1 MSHARRET
9 RGDYGESSH
18 RQLTSENAISHGNDL
33 QFSHGEVRS
42 GYISR
47 DRYIDEGRS
56 ESGNSQPY
64 GQSYSQPYEQRSR
77 SSYPASSSNNKRD
90 DIRRRDS
97 DIPHNSR
104 EVGYGADSDP
114 LVYRKGSITSIGN
127 SEDKAAKKIKQAEY
141 AQYLIN
147 QMQARE
153 QRDSENKVGYLPP
166 RKLSVDSRS
175 NAEYLTTGES
185 VSRSLVKVEKEA
197 GYATELQQY
206 QHLHDQDRHKYNIAE
221 KLDGGHE
228 RMERLQYYDREQPYD
243 NELSIQQRQ
252 SQQSQL
258 RPRMRQD
265 EHSSP
270 SQERAQYN
278 TSSFSSPG
286 HSRQGVARYLDA
298 DIPDTRPGPDSVRGS
313 PAPSPTVPSAA
324 DYRREEISTKRAKQ
338 AEYAQSL
345 LNQQQYRKQQQQQ
358 QQQQQHP
365 SKISFLTSDTHDDA
379 IYRSNPSNQNRRS
392 DEAMTDKELK
402 RAKQLEYAQAL
413 ESQLMQQQQSPS
425 PSSGSRSRRSYSPLS
440 SKYAPDRDRDSTSFN
455 LDDPSMGRNRGGRLT
470 GHDRSGRLE
479 EGWTIGPLGQPV
491 RKTLEVGHRGV
502 QKAFNQSLKH
512 SETYTMQREDR
523 DGVGGDDYLSELMN
537 GRLKSLE
544 SAAVESPDMR
554 SMAHEQYVQGRGQQQ
569 EQEFAFMD
577 EGNYSPDTRY
587 GTADDVRGGLRDSL
601 GTLRAHSFEPR
612 TALNADVLDE
622 RKLKAKVMQSEQA
635 RALQQQMKDKA
646 ARAAAEKEKMEMDDL
661 KEMARL
667 EMERVAM
674 VKAFERDQ
682 QADKKTADDENK
694 SALLYQAEE
703 KKRLKEA
710 EERRIAERDRID
722 ERKLQDE
729 RELVRRRELAEVERE
744 RNTRGRT
751 PVSRTGAE
759 GGKFSRGSGIDDAPP
774 AQPRGSERERM
785 SNYTDMERHPAGHSV
800 QPAPAPSSSSQ
811 RDSQYGSSSR
821 KESAREKEV
830 FEKSMRGTSHTES
843 IVHNTWGT
851 DRRYNDSEYDTVNRN
866 GSSSSSSSS
875 GSSSSSAVQ
884 GNRDRRDSGAMGSFS
899 RNDGRDQNL
908 GSSHT
913 SGARTV
919 SGSGSQYSNS
929 NSNSNKQ
936 LNGARSG
943 ECLHFLQYSVLL
955 YVSRN

>member
-9 RGDYGESSH
+9 RGDYDESSH
-18 RQLTSENAISHGNDL
+18 RQLTSENAMSHGNDL
-33 QFSHGEVRS
+33 QLSHGEVRS
-42 GYISR
+42 GYSSR
-47 DRYIDEGRS
+47 DKYIDQGRS
-56 ESGNSQPY
+56 ESGSMQPY
-64 GQSYSQPYEQRSR
+64 VQSYAQPYEQRSR
-77 SSYPASSSNNKRD
+77 SSYPASSSNNRRD

-97 DIPHNSR
+97 DIPHISR
-104 EVGYGADSDP
+104 EVGSGVDSDP

-147 QMQARE
+147 QIQARE

-175 NAEYLTTGES
+175 NAEYPISGES
-185 VSRSLVKVEKEA
+185 FTRSLVKVEKEA
-197 GYATELQQY
+197 GYASELQQY

-270 SQERAQYN
+270 SQGRAQYN
-278 TSSFSSPG
+278 TSSFNSPG
-286 HSRQGVARYLDA
+286 HSRQGVAKYLDA
-298 DIPDTRPGPDSVRGS
+298 DKPDTRPGPDSVRGS
-313 PAPSPTVPSAA
+313 PAPSPTVPSVA

-358 QQQQQHP
+358 QQHP
-365 SKISFLTSDTHDDA
+365 SKTSFLTGETHDDG

-413 ESQLMQQQQSPS
+413 ESQLMQQQQQQSPS

-440 SKYAPDRDRDSTSFN
+440 SKYASDRDRDSTTFT

-512 SETYTMQREDR
+512 SETYTMQREER

-544 SAAVESPDMR
+544 SATVESPDMR
-554 SMAHEQYVQGRGQQQ
+554 STAHEQYVQGRGQPQ
-569 EQEFAFMD
+569 EQEFAYMN

-587 GTADDVRGGLRDSL
+587 GTVDDVRGGLRDSL

-661 KEMARL
+661 MEMARL

-744 RNTRGRT
+744 RNTRGRA
-751 PVSRTGAE
+751 PASRTGEE
-759 GGKFSRGSGIDDAPP
+759 GGKYSRGSGIDDAPP
-774 AQPRGSERERM
+774 VQPRGSERERM
-785 SNYTDMERHPAGHSV
+785 SNYTDMERHPAGYSV
-800 QPAPAPSSSSQ
+800 QPAPAPSSSNQ
-811 RDSQYGSSSR
+811 RNGQYGSSSR

-843 IVHNTWGT
+843 IVHNTWST
-851 DRRYNDSEYDTVNRN
+851 DRRYNDSEYDTANRN
-866 GSSSSSSSS
+866 

-884 GNRDRRDSGAMGSFS
+884 GNRDRRDSGAMGSIS
-899 RNDGRDQNL
+899 RNDGSDHNL
-908 GSSHT
+908 DSSHT
-913 SGARTV
+913 SGARAV
-919 SGSGSQYSNS
+919 SGSGNQYS

-943 ECLHFLQYSVLL
+943 ECLHLVQYSVMLC
-955 YVSRN
+955 VSRN